1 MGGGFFLRCMGYP
14 GLYGAD
20 GRPYKL
26 KVRKHLA
33 LLVYLALE
41 DHAQRRR
48 DTLVELLWSGAP
60 PECGRHSL
68 SMALSVLRGILGA
81 GAIRAT
87 SAHVRLERGVVTL
100 DLEQVERGEVLGDA
114 VTPPLE
120 VDGFL
125 ADFDIEDAPGFMH
138 WRDRQQAR
146 LLPMLQAGLLTLAD
160 QARRPPPPGPAA
172 RATWRGLWRWPTGSS
187 PSTRSPKRGS
197 GPGWRRSRCRARI

>member
-20 GRPYKL
+20 RRPYKL

-87 SAHVRLERGVVTL
+87 SAHVRLERGAVTL

-125 ADFDIEDAPGFMH
+125 ADFDIEDAPGLMH
-138 WRDRQQAR
+138 WRGPHAGAPPPRVPDRSLSRFDNEDAR
-146 LLPMLQAGLLTLAD
+146 GFVLGGALHQPLVLPILQAGFLLAV
-160 QARRPPPPGPAA
+160 APVHE
-172 RATWRGLWRWPTGSS
+172 
-187 PSTRSPKRGS
+187 
-197 GPGWRRSRCRARI
+197 

>member
-48 DTLVELLWSGAP
+48 DTLVELLWSGAA

-68 SMALSVLRGILGA
+68 SMALSVLRGVLGA
-81 GAIRAT
+81 GAGRVSCPPSTSGTRRGSCTGAT
-87 SAHVRLERGVVTL
+87 AS
-100 DLEQVERGEVLGDA
+100 
-114 VTPPLE
+114 
-120 VDGFL
+120 
-125 ADFDIEDAPGFMH
+125 
-138 WRDRQQAR
+138 
-146 LLPMLQAGLLTLAD
+146 
-160 QARRPPPPGPAA
+160 RRPPSRCSRRGSSPSPTRPAA
-172 RATWRGLWRWPTGSS
+172 RA
-187 PSTRSPKRGS
+187 
-197 GPGWRRSRCRARI
+197 